1 MAEPRVFAIKIEPD
15 VDRPGRFRWIVSEG
29 MKIGDKSL
37 YSFATRREAQADA
50 DGFVGKLKATR
61 G

>member
-1 MAEPRVFAIKIEPD
+1 
-15 VDRPGRFRWIVSEG
+15 
-29 MKIGDKSL
+29 MKIRDKSL
-37 YSFATRREAQADA
+37 YSFANRREAQADA